1 MPAKDKLRRTIFRML
16 YEYSVANPT
25 VDIGALLTEVN
36 GGKEVIR
43 YLPDEI
49 LYKKL
54 LYRLNK
60 LKQKETA

>member
-1 MPAKDKLRRTIFRML
+1 MVNRDEQRRTIFRML

-25 VDIGALLTEVN
+25 IDLGALITEVN
-36 GGKEVIR
+36 GGKEVVK
-43 YLPDEI
+43 YLPDDI

-54 LYRLNK
+54 LYRINK